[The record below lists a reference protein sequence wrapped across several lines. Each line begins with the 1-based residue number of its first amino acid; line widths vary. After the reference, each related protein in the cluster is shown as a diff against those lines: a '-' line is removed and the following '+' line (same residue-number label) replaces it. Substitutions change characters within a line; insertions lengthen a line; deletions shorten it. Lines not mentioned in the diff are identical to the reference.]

1 MERSADTASVR
12 DGKIHWDGQ
21 LSSRPHRPA
30 TSEMVRAILKDR
42 PRS

>member
-1 MERSADTASVR
+1 MERSADTGSVR
-12 DGKIHWDGQ
+12 GGKIHWDGQ